1 MKQGVKEIEH
11 LADPTQGEVR
21 IGTIEPVSPVLSEII
36 CRMTR
41 HYPRITLR
49 CRGRRYGHAG
59 PQAARHSAALDV
71 VLTRWNTLTQ
81 GAERSGGQDPLYVD
95 ARHHGG
101 QEPSPGQR
109 QAAASMPDLT
119 QERWALS
126 RSRTRFS
133 GASSSD
139 LFQRRKLPLPR
150 NTVTT
155 TSIFMRLNL
164 MANGHF
170 LSVLPTTILRH
181 PSNTAW
187 LRALK
192 VDLGD
197 STGPI
202 ATITIKGRRSGGAL
216 KLFLEASRGSARLE
230 S

>member
-1 MKQGVKEIEH
+1 MADKSH
-11 LADPTQGEVR
+11 PLANSKR
-21 IGTIEPVSPVLSEII
+21 
-36 CRMTR
+36 
-41 HYPRITLR
+41 LR
-49 CRGRRYGHAG
+49 
-59 PQAARHSAALDV
+59 L
-71 VLTRWNTLTQ
+71 
-81 GAERSGGQDPLYVD
+81 
-95 ARHHGG
+95 
-101 QEPSPGQR
+101 
-109 QAAASMPDLT
+109 PDLT

-126 RSRTRFS
+126 TS
-133 GASSSD
+133 GPFFGRIVVD

-216 KLFLEASRGSARLE
+216 KLFLEASRAVCKDLE